1 MNTSKYDHKGNVI
14 YSESLDLEGMV
25 VRHFY
30 KYDQNDRRIYYKA
43 QTDTSIF
50 EEYTTYNEHGIKVSV
65 TTYKYPEY
73 LYCERHFNSMGRV
86 INEIIIDNLTGQ
98 ISYKKYD
105 VFRDKYIMT
114 KAISPFVIYN
124 NSDRQDLS

>member
-43 QTDTSIF
+43 QTDISIF
-50 EEYTTYNEHGIKVSV
+50 EEYTKYNDHATKDSL
-65 TTYKYPEY
+65 TT
-73 LYCERHFNSMGRV
+73 
-86 INEIIIDNLTGQ
+86 
-98 ISYKKYD
+98 
-105 VFRDKYIMT
+105 
-114 KAISPFVIYN
+114 
-124 NSDRQDLS
+124 

>member
-1 MNTSKYDHKGNVI
+1 MNTSRYDCKGNVV
-14 YSESLDLEGMV
+14 YSESLGIEGMT

-50 EEYTTYNEHGIKVSV
+50 EEYTTYNEHGTKVSV

-73 LYCERHFNSMGRV
+73 LYCERNFNSMGRV
-86 INEIIIDNLTGQ
+86 INETVIDSLTGQ

-105 VFRDKYIMT
+105 AFRDKYIMT
-114 KAISPFVIYN
+114 KTISPFVIYN
-124 NSDRQDLS
+124 NNDRQDLS

>member
-1 MNTSKYDHKGNVI
+1 MNTSKYDRKGNVI
-14 YSESLDLEGMV
+14 YSESLGLEGMT

-50 EEYTTYNEHGIKVSV
+50 EEYTTYNEHGIKISV
-65 TTYKYPEY
+65 ITYKYPEY
-73 LYCERHFNSMGRV
+73 LYCERYFNSMGRI
-86 INEIIIDNLTGQ
+86 INETVIDSLTGQ

-105 VFRDKYIMT
+105 AFRDKYTIT
-114 KAISPFVIYN
+114 KTISPFVIYN
-124 NSDRQDLS
+124 NNDRQNLS